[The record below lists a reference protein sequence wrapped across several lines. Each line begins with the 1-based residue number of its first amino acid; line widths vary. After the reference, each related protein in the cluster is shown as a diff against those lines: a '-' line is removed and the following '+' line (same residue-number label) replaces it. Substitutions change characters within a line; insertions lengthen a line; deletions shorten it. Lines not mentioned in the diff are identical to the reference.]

1 MTKQT
6 SQKKVVSGKELI
18 LLAFG
23 VFSIFKISILEYK
36 YTETYITAG
45 NYWTTQSEPQGEI
58 VKVDVT
64 GARAPL
70 TLSTS
75 MDQIEQGVFLA
86 GIRTIRFCNQLNS
99 HC

>member
-6 SQKKVVSGKELI
+6 SQKKVVSGKGLI

-36 YTETYITAG
+36 YTENYITAG
-45 NYWTTQSEPQGEI
+45 NYWTTQSEPQGKI

-64 GARAPL
+64 GGDCIYSL
-70 TLSTS
+70 
-75 MDQIEQGVFLA
+75 
-86 GIRTIRFCNQLNS
+86 GIYCISN
-99 HC
+99 